1 MGSTLA
7 FIGLS
12 NVYQEHSQINKITK
26 EVFYNYTSM
35 DYHRSTLIFYLTEP
49 IVVTEFTPD
58 NFFTC
63 LAKIGAFLAL
73 GRIFMLVA
81 LYHEYR
87 FERELGGSQA
97 FPLKGRF
104 QIH

>member
-1 MGSTLA
+1 MGSTFA
-7 FIGLS
+7 FFGLS
-12 NVYQEHSQINKITK
+12 NLYEEHSQINKITK
-26 EVFYNYTSM
+26 EVFYNYTN
-35 DYHRSTLIFYLTEP
+35 DNHNRSTLIFYLTEP
-49 IVVTEFTPD
+49 IVVTEYTPD

-87 FERELGGSQA
+87 FESELRGSQA
-97 FPLKGRF
+97 FPFKGRF
-104 QIH
+104 QLN

>member
-1 MGSTLA
+1 MGSTFA
-7 FIGLS
+7 FFGLS
-12 NVYQEHSQINKITK
+12 NLYQEHSQINKITK
-26 EVFYNYTSM
+26 EVFYNYTN
-35 DYHRSTLIFYLTEP
+35 DNHRSTLIFYLTEP
-49 IVVTEFTPD
+49 IVVTEYTPD

-87 FERELGGSQA
+87 FESELGGRQA

-104 QIH
+104 QLQ